1 MKGYDAPCSLR
12 QPVHSATHRA
22 CLRYAAIFAV
32 LLSDFCFADDKAISR
47 NITSDDLNEP
57 CASKYLEIHMEAS
70 TDQQVGTAIM
80 KLFWLVDPEFL
91 KAAAAATGDPQK
103 WGISLGENFRY
114 YCERAGISVEVAVR
128 QTMLAMN
135 EHE

>member
-12 QPVHSATHRA
+12 QPVLSSTHRA

-32 LLSDFCFADDKAISR
+32 LLSDSCFADDRAISR

-103 WGISLGENFRY
+103 WGLSLGENFRF
-114 YCERAGISVEVAVR
+114 YCERTGISVEVAVR
-128 QTMLAMN
+128 QTMLTMN

>member
-1 MKGYDAPCSLR
+1 
-12 QPVHSATHRA
+12 
-22 CLRYAAIFAV
+22 
-32 LLSDFCFADDKAISR
+32 
-47 NITSDDLNEP
+47 
-57 CASKYLEIHMEAS
+57 MEAS

-103 WGISLGENFRY
+103 WGLSLGENFHFY
-114 YCERAGISVEVAVR
+114 FERAGISVEVAVR
-128 QTMLAMN
+128 QTMLTMN